1 MFIKRGDLQPIT
13 VIEPADVDTKST
25 KKALDKA
32 KDLVKAEKLEDKKNN
47 KNKKDIK

>member
-13 VIEPADVDTKST
+13 VIEPVDVDTKST
-25 KKALDKA
+25 KKALDK
-32 KDLVKAEKLEDKKNN
+32 VKKNISDELQEDKKNN